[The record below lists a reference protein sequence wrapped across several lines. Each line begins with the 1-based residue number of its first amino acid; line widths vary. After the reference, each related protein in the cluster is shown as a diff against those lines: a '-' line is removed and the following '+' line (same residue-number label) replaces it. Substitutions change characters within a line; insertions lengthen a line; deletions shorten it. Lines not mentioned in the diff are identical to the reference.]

1 MKILSLNLWF
11 SEYLRKERALIFIN
25 YILENKPDIICLQEV
40 IIEVLVYVYKSLQEI
55 YPHIHTSVEEQGYG
69 LAILSKKPINDR
81 QNMFFKDTR
90 MNRGII
96 YGKINDIII
105 ATTHL
110 ESEFR
115 KYNPYKLSQLN
126 SMIKLLSEFP
136 KVIIVG
142 DTNLT
147 KNDED
152 KIDIKSFRDVYLT
165 YDNDKEKLYTYDGV
179 KNPLVSNKIKSRID
193 RMYLKGNITFKSF
206 NLEKDIIMSDHY
218 AILGEI
224 E

>member
-1 MKILSLNLWF
+1 
-11 SEYLRKERALIFIN
+11 
-25 YILENKPDIICLQEV
+25 
-40 IIEVLVYVYKSLQEI
+40 
-55 YPHIHTSVEEQGYG
+55 
-69 LAILSKKPINDR
+69 
-81 QNMFFKDTR
+81 
-90 MNRGII
+90 
-96 YGKINDIII
+96 
-105 ATTHL
+105 
-110 ESEFR
+110 
-115 KYNPYKLSQLN
+115 
-126 SMIKLLSEFP
+126 MIKLLSEFP

>member
-115 KYNPYKLSQLN
+115 KYNPYKISQLN